1 MNERPAADR
10 APSTADALP
19 EIRGRAGVVARYG
32 ERVRVR
38 GRYASRPLADL
49 QGRVWSTGPFVVL
62 DDGTLL
68 FLSPAGRDPAEVSA
82 HEGRAVE
89 VVGVVGV
96 LAPPPAPSFDVASLT
111 VESLTIVGER

>member
-1 MNERPAADR
+1 MSERPPEASAQ
-10 APSTADALP
+10 ASAEEALP
-19 EIRGRAGVVARYG
+19 EIRDRAGVVAHYG
-32 ERVRVR
+32 DRVRVR

-62 DDGTLL
+62 DDETLL
-68 FLSPAGRDPAEVSA
+68 FFSPAERDPGEVSA

-89 VVGVVGV
+89 VVGV
-96 LAPPPAPSFDVASLT
+96 LAPPPAPSFDVASVT